1 MAEVNKKINTFF
13 KKDLWEIDT
22 ASLNKYRS
30 FIVKSLRMLNIAAHQ
45 FVEEQLTLRA
55 MGLVYTTLLSI
66 VPVLAISFSV
76 LKAFGVHNEV
86 VEPFLLN
93 FLEPM
98 GSKGHEIT
106 ARIIGFVEN
115 IKAGV
120 LGSIGIGMLMYTAVS
135 VIQKV
140 ENSFNSIWRI
150 KKPRSFYRR
159 LSDYISVLIIGP
171 VLIFSALG
179 LTATLMSNTIVQKI
193 ISIEPFGTLFYFF
206 AEKTPYIFVCAAFT
220 FLYIFLPNTKVK
232 LSSALTGGILAGI
245 AWETAGWGFT
255 YFIVASTKYTAIYS
269 GFAILIMF
277 MIWLYVSWLILLAG
291 AQISFYH
298 QYPYALAK
306 KPGTFLL
313 NTKFREQLAFSIM
326 YFIGYNFYHN
336 RHPYTLNSLSS
347 LFKLNID
354 IINDILELLKQ
365 NELIAETADTPASYI
380 PARDLETITLIELL
394 NSVRIGN
401 SSALSMNNQ
410 FHPVSEVESVISSID
425 NANSDALA
433 DSTLKDM
440 VLSKKH

>member
-1 MAEVNKKINTFF
+1 MAEVKKKINTFF
-13 KKDLWEIDT
+13 RKDLWEIET
-22 ASLNKYRS
+22 ASLNTYRS

-55 MGLVYTTLLSI
+55 MSLVYTTLLSI

-86 VEPFLLN
+86 VEPFLLK

-106 ARIIGFVEN
+106 GRIIGFVDN

-120 LGSIGIGMLMYTAVS
+120 LGSIGIGMLLYTAVS

-150 KKPRSFYRR
+150 KKPRTFYRR

-171 VLIFSALG
+171 ILIFSALG
-179 LTATLMSNTIVQKI
+179 LTATFMSNTMVQRI
-193 ISIEPFGTLFYFF
+193 ISIEPLGTFFYFF
-206 AEKTPYIFVCAAFT
+206 AEKTPYFIVIAAFT

-232 LSSALTGGILAGI
+232 FTSALTGGTIAGI
-245 AWETAGWGFT
+245 AWETAGWGFAS
-255 YFIVASTKYTAIYS
+255 FIVTSTKYTAVYS
-269 GFAILIMF
+269 GFAIVIMF
-277 MIWLYVSWLILLAG
+277 MIWLYISWLILLAG
-291 AQISFYH
+291 AQVSFYH
-298 QYPYALAK
+298 QHPHALESR
-306 KPGTFLL
+306 PDTFLL
-313 NTKFREQLAFSIM
+313 NSKLREQLAFSIM

-336 RHPYTLNSLSS
+336 RHPYTLDALSS

-354 IINDILELLKQ
+354 IINDVLELLKQ
-365 NELIAETADTPASYI
+365 NELIIETAGTPESYL

-394 NSVRIGN
+394 NAVRIGN
-401 SSALSMNNQ
+401 RSAISIDNQ
-410 FHPVSEVESVISSID
+410 FHPVSEVERVISSID
-425 NANSDALA
+425 NANSDVLA